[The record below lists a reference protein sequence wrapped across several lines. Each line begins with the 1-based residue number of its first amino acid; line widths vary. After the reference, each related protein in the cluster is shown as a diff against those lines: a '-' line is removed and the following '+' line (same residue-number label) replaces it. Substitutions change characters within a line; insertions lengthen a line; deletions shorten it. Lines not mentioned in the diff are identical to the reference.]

1 MSGKL
6 KHPINI
12 RLTDEQY
19 ENFLFIC
26 DVQKKDFSKVLR
38 AFIDSYIEKHKDII
52 EHDKTHFDIL
62 VEENA
67 KREWV
72 GVTEDEEK
80 QDYEKI
86 ETDGK
91 AIYKRKVKT

>member
-26 DVQKKDFSKVLR
+26 DAQKKDFSKVLR
-38 AFIDSYIEKHKDII
+38 AFIDSYIEQHKDII

-72 GVTEDEEK
+72 TVTEDEEK
-80 QDYEKI
+80 RDYEKI
-86 ETDGK
+86 GTDGK
-91 AIYKRKVKT
+91 AIYTRRVKK